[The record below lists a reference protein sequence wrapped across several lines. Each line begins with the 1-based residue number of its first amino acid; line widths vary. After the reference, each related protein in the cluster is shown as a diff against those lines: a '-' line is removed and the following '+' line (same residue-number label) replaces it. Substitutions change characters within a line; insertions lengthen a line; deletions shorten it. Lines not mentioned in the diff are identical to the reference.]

1 MVTNLIKVSGV
12 WRMIA
17 MVLIG
22 MVLGILLS
30 YTILNKATQGEGQ
43 SISIGKLKI
52 KNSSDIENVI
62 NIDQD
67 KKETKEKRGLFRS
80 R

>member
-1 MVTNLIKVSGV
+1 MVNNLIKVSGI
-12 WRMIA
+12 WRMLS

-22 MVLGILLS
+22 MVFGILLS
-30 YTILNKATQGEGQ
+30 YMILNKATQGDGQ

-67 KKETKEKRGLFRS
+67 KKETKEKRKLFGR
-80 R
+80 